1 MLRLVFLDKNGN
13 VWIMVKQI
21 IFETCCLL
29 SLLIFLSSGLLQK
42 RQSFSIP
49 IRAKLELFL
58 YLTLITRSFLILGHI
73 WYWIVRN
80 SWGKDYGEQ
89 GYLKIK
95 MGDNLCGGFC

>member
-29 SLLIFLSSGLLQK
+29 SLLVFLSSGLLQK

-58 YLTLITRSFLILGHI
+58 YLTLITRFLPNFRPYLVLDRQKFLGKRLWRTRI
-73 WYWIVRN
+73 FENQNGR
-80 SWGKDYGEQ
+80 
-89 GYLKIK
+89 
-95 MGDNLCGGFC
+95 